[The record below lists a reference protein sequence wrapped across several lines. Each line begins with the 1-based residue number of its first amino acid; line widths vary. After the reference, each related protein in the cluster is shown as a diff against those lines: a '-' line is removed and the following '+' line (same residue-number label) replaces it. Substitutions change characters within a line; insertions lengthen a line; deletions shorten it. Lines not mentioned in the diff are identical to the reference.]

1 MGSPL
6 GLGAAHLQLV
16 EVELLVAESCQI
28 DRRLAAKWVS
38 PRVSIL
44 LLLGHRD
51 AGC

>member
-16 EVELLVAESCQI
+16 AVELLMAESCQI
-28 DRRLAAKWVS
+28 DRRLAANS
-38 PRVSIL
+38 TPRVSLL
-44 LLLGHRD
+44 LLLGHCD